1 MKNKVSVSNNGIESS
16 GIIRDYM
23 DAIAEL
29 IWNGFDAEAKNIKID
44 FSANEIDTIN
54 EIKIIDDGKG
64 IDFST
69 LDETF
74 GNFNDS
80 IKKNTYQKTSSSIRG
95 HKGKGRFS
103 FAAFSGLAKWHTI
116 YEDKNENKKLE
127 YDISISKNS
136 KDIYDAENTKISK
149 ATSTGTTL
157 ILKDLFEVTGY
168 SFTSDSFVN
177 HLAKEFGWF
186 LLLNKE
192 QSFSIKINNNEVEYE
207 NLIAESEVRPLTIK
221 SADGINQDFKITFIR
236 WNENIGDKFYFYYLN
251 SSQIELF
258 KELTSYNNNAIG
270 FYHSVYIESKYFD
283 NFVPSDKVENNN
295 LFEDSKNS
303 GVFKTLKTH
312 LHSLVREKEKIF
324 LHDGAAQ
331 NLIDTYEKNG
341 VIPKFGK
348 NKYEQARKKDLIDV
362 VKGIYCIEPKV
373 FQGLNKE
380 QQKVSVGLIN
390 LLLDTDERESITEI
404 IGQIVKLTT
413 DERLQ
418 LAEILKKTTVSKIS
432 KTINLIENRY
442 KIIELLKI
450 LVFDLQKFTNE
461 RDHIQKV
468 IQENYWLFGEQYH
481 LASANEGFDVLLS
494 RYTEFL
500 SKSDG
505 KSTDKKKSNSD
516 DSNRRPDIFV
526 CRKHTIPDSRDNET
540 MMEENLIVELK
551 RPTVTIGTKELRQVE
566 DYLEIIRNDPAFNSD
581 KRCWKFFV
589 VSNKVDEYVKGQYE
603 SEKNKG
609 KKFLVKALFNFEI
622 YAFTWDDVFMLFDL
636 RHKFLVD
643 NLEFDKKIIIAELLE
658 KKIDIFGHQA
668 SEIISKSII
677 DISRKENLN

>member
-1 MKNKVSVSNNGIESS
+1 MKNKVSVSNSGIESS

-116 YEDKNENKKLE
+116 YEDKKEKKKLE

-136 KDIYDAENTKISK
+136 KDIYDAENKTISK
-149 ATSTGTTL
+149 STSTGTTL
-157 ILKDLFEVTGY
+157 VLRDLFEVTGY
-168 SFTSDSFVN
+168 SFTSDPFIN

-192 QSFSIKINNNEVEYE
+192 QSFSIKINNKEVEYE
-207 NLIAESEVRPLTIK
+207 NLIAESEVKPLTIK
-221 SADGINQDFKITFIR
+221 NAEGINQDFKITFIR

-251 SSQIELF
+251 SSQNELF

-283 NFVPSDKVENNN
+283 KFLPSDKVENIN

-303 GVFKTLKTH
+303 GVFRTLKVH
-312 LHSLVREKEKIF
+312 LHNLVKEKEKIF
-324 LHDGAAQ
+324 LHGGAAQ
-331 NLIDTYEKNG
+331 HLIDTYEKNG

-362 VKGIYCIEPKV
+362 VIGIYCIEPKV

-468 IQENYWLFGEQYH
+468 IHENYWLFGEQYH

-500 SKSDG
+500 AKSDD
-505 KSTDKKKSNSD
+505 KSTGKKKSNSD

-526 CRKHTIPDSRDNET
+526 CRKHTIPDIRDNET

-566 DYLEIIRNDPAFNSD
+566 DYLEIIRNDPAFNSN

-658 KKIDIFGHQA
+658 KNINFYNADR
-668 SEIISKSII
+668 SDLISK
-677 DISRKENLN
+677 DILDLNKKQSLN